1 MPDSGEVVLTL
12 SSLSS
17 TENSCAPLALHSAQ
31 GRKAEVLVQDLHL
44 GKPDLTQQVELKQQ
58 RSWCVFL
65 LDVGEHL
72 VPVAFVLEPGRVL
85 AVPLAHQSPDRRDRT
100 LDQVEDPQQAAG
112 PQRPIEGCEDIPP
125 LLVGPQVV
133 QHRGGQHDVELLVR
147 WRASVS
153 GRCREIAGARN
164 YPAWLPADSAP
175 ALGPSRNEPSASRK
189 SSGRS
194 ICGRWPQ
201 SRMTTRRPHQRM
213 NEPGAAALPRP
224 PAAGYRL
231 YRGVRFSRKACI
243 PSTPSG
249 CATQST
255 NP

>member
-1 MPDSGEVVLTL
+1 MGLEVKGLTWYR
-12 SSLSS
+12 
-17 TENSCAPLALHSAQ
+17 AALTAAYHA
-31 GRKAEVLVQDLHL
+31 GVR
-44 GKPDLTQQVELKQQ
+44 P
-58 RSWCVFL
+58 
-65 LDVGEHL
+65 
-72 VPVAFVLEPGRVL
+72 P
-85 AVPLAHQSPDRRDRT
+85 RDRCDRT
-100 LDQVEDPQQAAG
+100 RPVPHTRLIDP
-112 PQRPIEGCEDIPP
+112 I
-125 LLVGPQVV
+125 
-133 QHRGGQHDVELLVR
+133 GGINLVR
-147 WRASVS
+147 LVSIHGATTNAEPVPCTEGIPRRSLVRSSSSVIVSEWASVS

-164 YPAWLPADSAP
+164 YPAWLPPDSAP